1 MVLSMSGECG
11 YIDKTGREVIAPK
24 YDDAISFQ
32 DGLAPVKLNR
42 RWGYI
47 DKTGREVITPKY
59 EYCGNFQKGLA
70 PVQQNGKWG
79 YIDKSG
85 SVIIPFHYNGTNKF
99 KDGKAKVW
107 DDGGEFYIDKT
118 GKRFDGTE
126 FKNFDRVGER
136 HPEFVP
142 RGTNFC
148 GPMDGFVKIF
158 DSRSVKIDV
167 YAW

>member
-1 MVLSMSGECG
+1 MSGECG

-47 DKTGREVITPKY
+47 DKTG
-59 EYCGNFQKGLA
+59 
-70 PVQQNGKWG
+70 
-79 YIDKSG
+79 
-85 SVIIPFHYNGTNKF
+85 
-99 KDGKAKVW
+99 
-107 DDGGEFYIDKT
+107 
-118 GKRFDGTE
+118 KRFDRTE

-148 GPMDGFVKIF
+148 GPMGGFVKIF